1 MNKVLIVTPHPDDET
16 LGCSGA
22 IQKHIKN
29 GDKVY
34 WLILTEMKIENGWN
48 KVLIKD
54 RKKEIMQVNKAYG
67 FQKKY
72 ELNLSTGSL
81 AQEDFSKLIATIGK
95 IIKSNKIET
104 IYTPF
109 IEDIHT
115 DHFIASKVIAACSKW
130 FRYPSIKKILMY
142 ETLSETNFN
151 FMTSN
156 TFKPNTYIDIS
167 NYINK
172 KIKIFKIYKSE
183 NGAHPFP
190 RSNESIKSLALLRGS
205 ESGFTFAEA
214 FILIFN
220 KE

>member
-22 IQKHIKN
+22 IQRHKKN
-29 GDKVY
+29 GDIVY
-34 WLILTEMKIENGWN
+34 WLILTEMKVENGW
-48 KVLIKD
+48 KKALIED
-54 RKKEIMQVNKAYG
+54 RKKEIAKVNEAYS
-67 FQKKY
+67 FDKKY

-81 AQEDFSKLIATIGK
+81 DQENFSKLITKIGQ
-95 IIKSNKIET
+95 IIKSNKIDI

-115 DHFIASKVIAACSKW
+115 DHNIASKVIAACSKW

-151 FMTSN
+151 FMSTN
-156 TFKPNTYIDIS
+156 TFKPNTYFDIS
-167 NYINK
+167 KYIKK

-190 RSNESIKSLALLRGS
+190 RSIESINSLALLRGS
-205 ESGFTFAEA
+205 ESGFNFAEA